1 MFGSFV
7 DVVDWGELWS
17 TTVDHGQ
24 PQLTTV
30 DHGQPQPTKHNW
42 DVHWDVSGAILQQID
57 VRHASGGWTTER
69 TMQPNWGKSSPKLIL
84 GSAIWG

>member
-30 DHGQPQPTKHNW
+30 DH
-42 DVHWDVSGAILQQID
+42 S
-57 VRHASGGWTTER
+57 
-69 TMQPNWGKSSPKLIL
+69 
-84 GSAIWG
+84 